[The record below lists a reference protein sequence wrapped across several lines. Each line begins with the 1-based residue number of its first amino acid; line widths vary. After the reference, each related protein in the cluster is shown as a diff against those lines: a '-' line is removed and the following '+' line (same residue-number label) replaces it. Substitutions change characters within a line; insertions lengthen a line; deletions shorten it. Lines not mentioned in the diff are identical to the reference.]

1 MKKISGDKP
10 IGITIHVYMKI
21 SQGNSCVATCIS
33 NKQKCH
39 VFLFVFSLFS
49 STRLENRKA
58 EQVLPGRRVGTSGR
72 GEVAGKLGK
81 RVKMVPKMCTCI
93 CKCKNDTY

>member
-39 VFLFVFSLFS
+39 VFLFVSSLFS
-49 STRLENRKA
+49 STEV
-58 EQVLPGRRVGTSGR
+58 EYSTVEWVLSR
-72 GEVAGKLGK
+72 GEGWH
-81 RVKMVPKMCTCI
+81 
-93 CKCKNDTY
+93 